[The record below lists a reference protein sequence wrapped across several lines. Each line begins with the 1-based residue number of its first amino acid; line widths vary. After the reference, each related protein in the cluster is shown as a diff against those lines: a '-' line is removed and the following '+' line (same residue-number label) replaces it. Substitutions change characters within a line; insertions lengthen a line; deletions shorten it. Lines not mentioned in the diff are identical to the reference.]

1 MRDKEKLNVDALLRD
16 IAQHQNAALK
26 LDDIKR
32 DLLRKVHEGAY
43 HDATE
48 PVDELFARRDKKAH
62 MRRLTIGFASAAAAL
77 LLLLSARNMLAR
89 SNLTDEAAPQERY
102 AASAPE
108 AAKNSAATEQADMLA
123 LPAPAAMPETPAAM
137 PPPTEAPAAI
147 EPELGTMQAPENSV
161 GGAGAASEGTA
172 DYGTRGLTGIA
183 ADDASASAIEAV
195 RAALASTGRDA
206 DAKAAYASAVLVE
219 NAAYSLR
226 TLSGDPAEVQSMA
239 LYVVYLG
246 ADEATAIRYAV
257 DAESFE
263 VYGEIV

>member
-16 IAQHQNAALK
+16 IAQQQNAALK

-48 PVDELFARRDKKAH
+48 PVDELFARRDKKAR

-102 AASAPE
+102 AASAPQ
-108 AAKNSAATEQADMLA
+108 AKDSTTTEQADMLA
-123 LPAPAAMPETPAAM
+123 LPAPAAMPESPAAM

-206 DAKAAYASAVLVE
+206 EAKAAYASAVLVE